1 LDATKEDMVRIAA
14 LRVSSSLILAGLLA
28 AGPLACAPAQAA
40 QEESFDTASL
50 QLRRI
55 TLGDAGRPP
64 VRYYLSRPARK
75 APLVLYIQGSG
86 CVPPF
91 VGLGTPNR
99 YSTIYSWLPLAQQG
113 RYAVMA
119 VDKPYQSDAPQ
130 KGQAGSALGCG
141 GAFNEHFSYELWLDT
156 LARAVRDALTRP
168 EVDARHV
175 LVIGFSE
182 GAPMAAGLARA
193 VPEVSDVVLVGAN
206 GPTQLYDFAAN
217 IYRSDDSDEVKQI
230 HLQELDAIFSAISAD
245 PKSTTKFVWGHPYL
259 RWSSFFAQS
268 TADNL
273 AHSTARVY
281 LASGMQDRSVPI
293 LSTEVMYA
301 QLRAQGRDV
310 TFRRVPLAGHG
321 LVPDGRPLP
330 EAQKEY
336 DAFMAWFERH

>member
-1 LDATKEDMVRIAA
+1 M
-14 LRVSSSLILAGLLA
+14 VSSARSHRFLFLAGVLA
-28 AGPLACAPAQAA
+28 VSLASAAPGPAV
-40 QEESFDTASL
+40 QEQVFNADALTITRLTL
-50 QLRRI
+50 QD
-55 TLGDAGRPP
+55 GGGPP
-64 VRYYLSRPARK
+64 VRYYLSRPAHK

-119 VDKPYQSDAPQ
+119 VDKPYQSDEQQ
-130 KGQAGSALGCG
+130 KGPGGSSIGCAGT
-141 GAFNEHFSYELWLDT
+141 FNEHFSYDLWLET
-156 LARAVRDALTRP
+156 LKRALRHALARP
-168 EVDARHV
+168 EVDARRV

-182 GAPMAAGLARA
+182 GAPMAAGLAHA
-193 VPEVSDVVLVGAN
+193 LPEVTDVVLVGAN

-217 IYRSDDSDEVKQI
+217 IYRSTDSDEVKLAR
-230 HLQELDAIFSAISAD
+230 LQELDGIFSAISAD
-245 PKSTTKFVWGHPYL
+245 PKSTSKFAWGHPYL

-268 TADNL
+268 TAENL
-273 AHSTARVY
+273 AHSKARVY
-281 LASGMQDRSVPI
+281 LASGMQDSSVPI

-310 TFRRVPLAGHG
+310 TFRRVPMAGHSLAPEG
-321 LVPDGRPLP
+321 KPIP

-336 DAFMAWFERH
+336 DAFMAWFEKP